1 MKKIFSVIILT
12 FLISSPVLA
21 GGEKHMAEGGKT
33 IIIKSTSSH
42 EGIQL
47 PAYNKGQPE
56 IVILKNVVP
65 PGKVIPSHTHTVIA
79 VGLILSGELTVI
91 DDDNNRVVLKEGDAL
106 IEAVGKYYSAVNEGT
121 EPAVILAFFASI
133 EGEPL
138 IVNRE

>member
-1 MKKIFSVIILT
+1 MEKIFSAIILT

-21 GGEKHMAEGGKT
+21 GGEKT
-33 IIIKSTSSH
+33 IILKSTSSH

-56 IVILKNVVP
+56 VVILKNVVR
-65 PGKVIPSHTHTVIA
+65 PGEVIPSHTHTVIA
-79 VGLILSGELTVI
+79 AGMILSGELTVI
-91 DDDNNRVVLKEGDAL
+91 DDDNNRIVLKEGDGM

-121 EPAVILAFFASI
+121 EPAVILAFFASV

-138 IVNRE
+138 IVNRK